1 MDSRGGRKAQRT
13 DGTNR
18 VDKFV
23 VCVEKDQ
30 TVNGHLEKGD
40 SGNFELYRFFHE
52 SSLGNF
58 ERTKKFC
65 SS

>member
-1 MDSRGGRKAQRT
+1 MGDKLNVLMEP
-13 DGTNR
+13 DNR
-18 VDKFV
+18 VDKFA

-30 TVNGHLEKGD
+30 TVVGHLEKGD

-58 ERTKKFC
+58 ERTKKFR